1 MMRWTLLLTA
11 VLIAATQ
18 PARADRGP
26 ERCYLVAEG
35 GEAAFL
41 AFDTE
46 LRSALSSA
54 DASTLALLVDFPLRV
69 NFGDGTTISLNNPM
83 AVQQRF
89 QEVFPDAL
97 RAAVIKRKPEDLFCR
112 DDGIMYGSGELW
124 IHLVG
129 QGEARH
135 FAVATVN
142 VPAGDRKVTA
152 PATPVL
158 FVCNADKHRII
169 VDMSSDGGVRYRSWN
184 KPRSLAD
191 KADIVV
197 AGGSADIE

>member
-1 MMRWTLLLTA
+1 
-11 VLIAATQ
+11 
-18 PARADRGP
+18 
-26 ERCYLVAEG
+26 
-35 GEAAFL
+35 
-41 AFDTE
+41 
-46 LRSALSSA
+46 
-54 DASTLALLVDFPLRV
+54 V

-197 AGGSADIE
+197 AGGSADIEGTSVCAHSLWTFKKGKTTFLVSEPGCGEMPEGASGEIEVLVDEERRMQSWCY